1 MKRLVKMAVGGA
13 FCLMFALITFSIAY
27 GGATANLPRAA
38 GYVAQIGLLAA
49 TLVLGVA
56 GLVLLVKTVVS
67 AIDR

>member
-13 FCLMFALITFSIAY
+13 FCLMLALITFSIAY

-49 TLVLGVA
+49 TLVLAVA
-56 GLVLLVKTVVS
+56 GVTLLVK
-67 AIDR
+67 AIVAVFDR